1 MVFTRVGF
9 FNLFN
14 FPGSCRRICLGVDK
28 RSEVRP
34 SRLLNKSHW
43 RKHLGYSM
51 FKAGTSHEKLWF
63 FSIECF
69 FHPCHPK
76 MFHTSGSCWRI
87 GLGVDK
93 RSEVKPQPSRLLNI
107 SASHDN
113 WKLSKCECVVRAEVL
128 ASLKLLE
135 RALLSTAL
143 LLEVKWWVSVRPW
156 WTPPSPACCQ
166 LP

>member
-51 FKAGTSHEKLWF
+51 FKASTSHEKLWF

-93 RSEVKPQPSRLLNI
+93 RSEVKPQPLKGLKHSNTDSGLLPAKMKI
-107 SASHDN
+107 FMKDKIWPFHASGASTVLITNPHD
-113 WKLSKCECVVRAEVL
+113 
-128 ASLKLLE
+128 LL
-135 RALLSTAL
+135 RKWFIYTA
-143 LLEVKWWVSVRPW
+143 RPNHI
-156 WTPPSPACCQ
+156 
-166 LP
+166 